1 MIIKLCGLRR
11 DEDVEYAN
19 EFMPDYVGFIFAEN
33 SKRTVTIEQAKAL
46 SKNLSSYIQKV
57 GVFVNQSIE
66 YIKRVVDE
74 VGLNVYQLHGDED
87 NNYIEKISNTIDAE
101 IWRAVRVRGSEDIAL
116 ADSLGVDTILLDSFM
131 EGQYGGTGRVADW
144 NIISNTKIKTPF
156 FLAGGLNEDNI
167 IKAIET
173 VKPYGVDISGG
184 IETNGFKDRKKI
196 ERLMNLIR

>member
-1 MIIKLCGLRR
+1 MEGC
-11 DEDVEYAN
+11 
-19 EFMPDYVGFIFAEN
+19 EFA
-33 SKRTVTIEQAKAL
+33 
-46 SKNLSSYIQKV
+46 
-57 GVFVNQSIE
+57 
-66 YIKRVVDE
+66 
-74 VGLNVYQLHGDED
+74 
-87 NNYIEKISNTIDAE
+87 
-101 IWRAVRVRGSEDIAL
+101 AVRYAL

-131 EGQYGGTGRVADW
+131 EGNMVEREGLQW